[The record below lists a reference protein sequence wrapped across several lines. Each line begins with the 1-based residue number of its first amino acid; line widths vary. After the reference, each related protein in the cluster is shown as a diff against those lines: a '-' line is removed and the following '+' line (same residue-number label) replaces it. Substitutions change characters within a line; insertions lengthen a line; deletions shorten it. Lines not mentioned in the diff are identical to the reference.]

1 MIRKTGSH
9 RLVMG
14 GTMKPPTL
22 LKTAHWSMAITLV
35 FSLALL
41 YIIYGAELNLSIPL
55 LIFLHILF
63 VFLAA
68 IFKIS
73 YVARLTALKQLGRA
87 VN

>member
-1 MIRKTGSH
+1 
-9 RLVMG
+9 
-14 GTMKPPTL
+14 
-22 LKTAHWSMAITLV
+22 MAATFI

-63 VFLAA
+63 VLLAA
-68 IFKIS
+68 VFKIS
-73 YVARLTALKQLGRA
+73 YVARLAALKQLGRP